1 MPPNIRLLAV
11 ESGDLLKYETVLKEI
26 ERYGNAVLG
35 IRVDSFPVESIS
47 SARARRIYDWLC
59 SVGREEMA
67 PAVRTERVRLFLHQ
81 LAHNKA
87 DLCAQLDDALRRAGF
102 EVARPA
108 VSDSG
113 AEERRVEQER
123 ARRREFER
131 QREGLLTRFDQMA
144 TSADRQRR
152 GYELQT
158 LLADLLALY
167 EVRPTK
173 SFTRNDGAEQIDGA
187 FDYKGWFYLVEC
199 RWRQTPADGR
209 DLDGLLGQVNRS
221 GRQTMGLFLSME
233 GWTQNV
239 VPVLKQNPDKTI
251 VLVDGMDLRTVL
263 SGELTLPA
271 LLDAKVSRLNLAGEP
286 FLSAVEILREQERTP
301 GRAAGRG

>member
-1 MPPNIRLLAV
+1 MPPNIRLLAMQA
-11 ESGDLLKYETVLKEI
+11 GDHLKYETSVNEI
-26 ERYGNAVLG
+26 NRYGQSVLG
-35 IRVDSFPVESIS
+35 VRLDSFPVESIS
-47 SARARRIYDWLC
+47 SARARQIYDWLC
-59 SVGREEMA
+59 SIAREEMA

-81 LAHNKA
+81 LAHNKV

-113 AEERRVEQER
+113 AEQQRLEQER

-131 QREGLLTRFDQMA
+131 QREALLTRFDQLA
-144 TSADRQRR
+144 TSTDRQRR
-152 GYELQT
+152 GYELQI

-187 FDYKGWFYLVEC
+187 FDYRGWFYLVEC
-199 RWRQTPADGR
+199 RWRQAPADGR

-239 VPVLKQNPDKTI
+239 VPVLKQNPDKSI
-251 VLVDGMDLRTVL
+251 VLAVRRQLR
-263 SGELTLPA
+263 
-271 LLDAKVSRLNLAGEP
+271 SR
-286 FLSAVEILREQERTP
+286 RR
-301 GRAAGRG
+301 R